1 MFNVD
6 FIGTIGKVTF
16 KNDKV
21 MKFKLNGIDKNS
33 KKYVT
38 ICCFDATKFEALE
51 KAEGIG
57 CEEDSLYVHLPTL
70 HLHLY
75 PHRLRCTLQEGR
87 VEAGRTPWRGK

>member
-6 FIGTIGKVTF
+6 FVGTIGKVTF

-38 ICCFDATKFEALE
+38 ICCFDTTKFEALE
-51 KAEGIG
+51 KAEGMKVRIVG
-57 CEEDSLYVHLPTL
+57 NMWESNYKDKNGNWINTYTVYLDKIS
-70 HLHLY
+70 
-75 PHRLRCTLQEGR
+75 R
-87 VEAGRTPWRGK
+87 VE